1 MGRLRSR
8 RSFAMKDLTDYEL
21 DYLIAPE
28 PGGADTIQNLRPEP
42 HSSTDWDARVKD
54 ALAGRLHR
62 MVCEGKIDLSTAQH
76 EMANDWISAYK
87 KCFHT
92 DQPASIDSANP
103 PGTSEGEIEAGK
115 ST

>member
-1 MGRLRSR
+1 
-8 RSFAMKDLTDYEL
+8 MKDLTDYEP

-28 PGGADTIQNLRPEP
+28 PGGADSIQNLRPEP
-42 HSSTDWDARVKD
+42 YSSTDWDARVKD

-76 EMANDWISAYK
+76 EMSNDWISAYK
-87 KCFHT
+87 NYFHR
-92 DQPASIDSANP
+92 DQPLSIDSTNP
-103 PGTSEGEIEAGK
+103 PGKSEGEIEAGK